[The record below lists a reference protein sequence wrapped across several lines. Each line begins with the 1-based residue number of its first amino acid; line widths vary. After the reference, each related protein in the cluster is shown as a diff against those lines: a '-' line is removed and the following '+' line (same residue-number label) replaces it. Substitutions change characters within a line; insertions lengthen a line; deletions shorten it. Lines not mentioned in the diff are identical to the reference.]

1 MYRDV
6 SHPSRSRCAS
16 PPPLQSPDDQ
26 PVYQAPPPV
35 KLDQEAIRRCMRGTK
50 TIDELWADI
59 RNSPHYY
66 KICPRGD
73 QGKAPPEEMTV
84 ETKKQDSAAS
94 QVTDKLGNSG
104 RETYYSSL
112 LGCDYSYPLSEFLK
126 NRHARRV
133 SAGEDSAAS
142 KVRPK
147 SWKFDPP
154 TFKFKSGLE
163 VEDKGE
169 DDGIKTQEPEQA
181 QDLSKKRSNEDDTE
195 WIQSPFCG
203 DRYRKKD
210 VDLLVAFADKY
221 IRSEFGSTTK
231 RRRLEHSDVDTNDE
245 IGEGRPVM

>member
-1 MYRDV
+1 
-6 SHPSRSRCAS
+6 
-16 PPPLQSPDDQ
+16 
-26 PVYQAPPPV
+26 
-35 KLDQEAIRRCMRGTK
+35 MRGTK

-73 QGKAPPEEMTV
+73 QGKAAAEEKKV
-84 ETKKQDSAAS
+84 ETKFS
-94 QVTDKLGNSG
+94 QVPNRLGTSG

-133 SAGEDSAAS
+133 SAGEDSASS

-154 TFKFKSGLE
+154 TFKFKTGMD
-163 VEDKGE
+163 VEDQDEE
-169 DDGIKTQEPEQA
+169 DGTKTQEPEQA
-181 QDLSKKRSNEDDTE
+181 QDISKKRLNEDETE

-221 IRSEFGSTTK
+221 IRSECESMTK
-231 RRRLEHSDVDTNDE
+231 RRRLEQSDVDTNDE
-245 IGEGRPVM
+245 SGEGRPVM

>member
-1 MYRDV
+1 
-6 SHPSRSRCAS
+6 
-16 PPPLQSPDDQ
+16 
-26 PVYQAPPPV
+26 
-35 KLDQEAIRRCMRGTK
+35 MRGTK

-73 QGKAPPEEMTV
+73 QSKAAREDNKIKPKE
-84 ETKKQDSAAS
+84 QDSS
-94 QVTDKLGNSG
+94 FQKLTNNSGNSG

-133 SAGEDSAAS
+133 SAGEDSASS
-142 KVRPK
+142 KIRSK

-154 TFKFKSGLE
+154 TFKFKSGTE
-163 VEDKGE
+163 VEDQDEE
-169 DDGIKTQEPEQA
+169 DGKKPQEPHQS
-181 QDLSKKRSNEDDTE
+181 QDISKKRSNEDETE

-221 IRSEFGSTTK
+221 IRSECESSTK
-231 RRRLEHSDVDTNDE
+231 RRRLEQNNVDANDE
-245 IGEGRPVM
+245 NGESRPVM

>member
-16 PPPLQSPDDQ
+16 PPPLLSPDDQ
-26 PVYQAPPPV
+26 PVSQAPPPV
-35 KLDQEAIRRCMRGTK
+35 KVDQEAIRRCMRGTK

-66 KICPRGD
+66 KICPRSE
-73 QGKAPPEEMTV
+73 QGKAHAEEKKV
-84 ETKKQDSAAS
+84 EARKQEHGLSH
-94 QVTDKLGNSG
+94 VTNKFKFGNSG
-104 RETYYSSL
+104 RETYYSSV

-133 SAGEDSAAS
+133 SAGEDTSSS
-142 KVRPK
+142 KSNSK

-154 TFKFKSGLE
+154 TFKFKSGQDQDE
-163 VEDKGE
+163 EEEQKPP
-169 DDGIKTQEPEQA
+169 EPEQP
-181 QDLSKKRSNEDDTE
+181 QEQSKKRPNEDDTE

-221 IRSEFGSTTK
+221 IKSECESTAK
-231 RRRLEHSDVDTNDE
+231 RRRLEQNGLDVNDE
-245 IGEGRPVM
+245 SG

>member
-1 MYRDV
+1 
-6 SHPSRSRCAS
+6 
-16 PPPLQSPDDQ
+16 
-26 PVYQAPPPV
+26 
-35 KLDQEAIRRCMRGTK
+35 MRGTK

-66 KICPRGD
+66 KICPNGD
-73 QGKAPPEEMTV
+73 QDKAAVGEKKV
-84 ETKKQDSAAS
+84 ETKKQENSFS
-94 QVTDKLGNSG
+94 QVTNKLGSSG

-133 SAGEDSAAS
+133 SAGEDSASS

-154 TFKFKSGLE
+154 TFKFKSGMD
-163 VEDKGE
+163 VEDHDEE
-169 DDGIKTQEPEQA
+169 DGTKTQEPEQA
-181 QDLSKKRSNEDDTE
+181 HDISKKRTNEDETE

-221 IRSEFGSTTK
+221 IRSECEATTK
-231 RRRLEHSDVDTNDE
+231 RRRLEQSDLDRNDVS
-245 IGEGRPVM
+245 GEGHPVM

>member
-16 PPPLQSPDDQ
+16 PPPLLSPDDQ
-26 PVYQAPPPV
+26 PVHQAPPPV
-35 KLDQEAIRRCMRGTK
+35 KVDQDAIRRCMRGTK

-66 KICPRGD
+66 KICPSGG
-73 QGKAPPEEMTV
+73 QGKTAARGEKGEHRSR
-84 ETKKQDSAAS
+84 DSGTSQAS
-94 QVTDKLGNSG
+94 STSGNSG

-112 LGCDYSYPLSEFLK
+112 LGCDYSYPLSEFHK
-126 NRHARRV
+126 NRHTRRV
-133 SAGEDSAAS
+133 SAGEDLATS
-142 KVRPK
+142 KNRSK

-154 TFKFKSGLE
+154 TFKFKSGDDLDAEDGE
-163 VEDKGE
+163 VS
-169 DDGIKTQEPEQA
+169 PEQTL
-181 QDLSKKRSNEDDTE
+181 QEESKKRPVEDETE

-221 IRSEFGSTTK
+221 IKSECGSTPK
-231 RRRLEHSDVDTNDE
+231 RRRFDE
-245 IGEGRPVM
+245 SG